1 MDRDD
6 GTFDRAEF
14 EAGFAKLDRVLRF
27 QAIQNRYVSKE
38 PEDDEDLLANMLA
51 ARVIAKTQMN
61 AKVSSELE
69 EMIRKWVHVMP
80 PDAAR
85 RAAVT
90 AKGRAEEWL
99 KEIAEMEEGNSDTTS
114 I

>member
-1 MDRDD
+1 MDRYD

-27 QAIQNRYVSKE
+27 QAIQDKYVSKE

-61 AKVSSELE
+61 DKVSNELE
-69 EMIRKWVHVMP
+69 TMIRKWVHVMP

-85 RAAVT
+85 RAAVA
-90 AKGRAEEWL
+90 AKELAEEWL
-99 KEIAEMEEGNSDTTS
+99 NEIAEIEEQR
-114 I
+114 

>member
-27 QAIQNRYVSKE
+27 QAIQDKYVSKE

-61 AKVSSELE
+61 DKVSNELE
-69 EMIRKWVHVMP
+69 TMIRQWVHVMP

-85 RAAVT
+85 RAAVA
-90 AKGRAEEWL
+90 AKELAEEWL
-99 KEIAEMEEGNSDTTS
+99 NEIAEIEEQR
-114 I
+114 

>member
-1 MDRDD
+1 MDGDD

-14 EAGFAKLDRVLRF
+14 EAGFAKLDRVLRL
-27 QAIQNRYVSKE
+27 QAIQNKYVSKE

-61 AKVSSELE
+61 DKVSNELE
-69 EMIRKWVHVMP
+69 TMIRQWVHVMP

-90 AKGRAEEWL
+90 AKERAEEWL
-99 KEIAEMEEGNSDTTS
+99 NEIAEMEEQR
-114 I
+114 

>member
-61 AKVSSELE
+61 DKVSNELE
-69 EMIRKWVHVMP
+69 TMIRQWVHVMP

-85 RAAVT
+85 RAAGT
-90 AKGRAEEWL
+90 AKERAEQWL
-99 KEIAEMEEGNSDTTS
+99 NEIAEMEEQR
-114 I
+114 

>member
-1 MDRDD
+1 MDGDD
-6 GTFDRAEF
+6 GTIDRTEF

-27 QAIQNRYVSKE
+27 QAIQDKYVSKE

-61 AKVSSELE
+61 DKVSNELE
-69 EMIRKWVHVMP
+69 TMIRQWVHVMP

-90 AKGRAEEWL
+90 AKERAEEWL
-99 KEIAEMEEGNSDTTS
+99 NEIAEMEEQR
-114 I
+114 

>member
-1 MDRDD
+1 MDRYDR
-6 GTFDRAEF
+6 TFDRAEF

-61 AKVSSELE
+61 DKVSNELE
-69 EMIRKWVHVMP
+69 TMIRQWVHVMP

-90 AKGRAEEWL
+90 AKERAEEWL
-99 KEIAEMEEGNSDTTS
+99 NEIAEMEEQR
-114 I
+114 

>member
-1 MDRDD
+1 MDGDD
-6 GTFDRAEF
+6 GTFDRTEF

-61 AKVSSELE
+61 DKVSNELE
-69 EMIRKWVHVMP
+69 TMIRKWVHVMP

-90 AKGRAEEWL
+90 AKERAEQWL
-99 KEIAEMEEGNSDTTS
+99 NEIAEMEEGNSDTTS

>member
-38 PEDDEDLLANMLA
+38 PEDDEDLLANLSL
-51 ARVIAKTQMN
+51 IHI
-61 AKVSSELE
+61 SEPT
-69 EMIRKWVHVMP
+69 RP
-80 PDAAR
+80 Y
-85 RAAVT
+85 
-90 AKGRAEEWL
+90 
-99 KEIAEMEEGNSDTTS
+99 
-114 I
+114 

>member
-1 MDRDD
+1 MDGDD
-6 GTFDRAEF
+6 GTFDRTEF

-27 QAIQNRYVSKE
+27 QTIQDKYVSKE

-61 AKVSSELE
+61 DKVSNELE
-69 EMIRKWVHVMP
+69 TMIRQWVHVMP

-90 AKGRAEEWL
+90 AKERAEEWL
-99 KEIAEMEEGNSDTTS
+99 NEIAEMEEQR
-114 I
+114 

>member
-1 MDRDD
+1 MDGDD
-6 GTFDRAEF
+6 GRFDRAEF

-27 QAIQNRYVSKE
+27 QAIQDKYVSKE

-61 AKVSSELE
+61 DKVSNELE
-69 EMIRKWVHVMP
+69 TMIRKWVHVMP
-80 PDAAR
+80 PDASR

-90 AKGRAEEWL
+90 AKELAEEWL
-99 KEIAEMEEGNSDTTS
+99 NEIAEIEEQR
-114 I
+114 

>member
-1 MDRDD
+1 MDGDD
-6 GTFDRAEF
+6 GTFDRTEF

-27 QAIQNRYVSKE
+27 QAIQDKYVSKE
-38 PEDDEDLLANMLA
+38 PEDDEDLLANMFA

-61 AKVSSELE
+61 DKVSNELE
-69 EMIRKWVHVMP
+69 TMIRQWVHVMP

-90 AKGRAEEWL
+90 AKERAEEWL
-99 KEIAEMEEGNSDTTS
+99 NEIAEMEEQR
-114 I
+114 